1 MSLWLCWHLIL
12 FLEQLACENDHLEMV
27 KFLVEKGVNNH
38 LDDENALPLA
48 CENGHLEVV
57 KFLVDKS

>member
-1 MSLWLCWHLIL
+1 
-12 FLEQLACENDHLEMV
+12 MV